1 MLINLQNIS
10 KHYVNPQTGK
20 KQEVL
25 KDISLTVEKGESI
38 AIVGPSGSGKS
49 TLLNI
54 IGTLDKPN
62 EGKVNL
68 NGIEIS
74 SLNDNKL
81 SELRNKDI
89 GFVFQMHH
97 LLDQLTLLENVLL
110 PTIPLKDKRLKD
122 SASERAM
129 ELLNNVGLEGKT
141 HQRPGQLSGGE
152 CQRTAVV
159 RALINQPKLLLAD
172 EPTGSLDGESAKQL
186 GDILIKLNKEHE
198 LALIVVT
205 HSLELA
211 ERMGKVYE
219 LIDGRL
225 IEK

>member
-1 MLINLQNIS
+1 MLLELQSIS
-10 KHYVNPQTGK
+10 KHYENPQTGAK
-20 KQEVL
+20 HEVL
-25 KDISLTVEKGESI
+25 KDISLTVENGETI
-38 AIVGPSGSGKS
+38 AIVGPSGCGKS

-54 IGTLDKPN
+54 IGTLDKASG
-62 EGKVNL
+62 GKALVNDVDT
-68 NGIEIS
+68 N
-74 SLNDNKL
+74 SLGDNQL

-97 LLDQLTLLENVLL
+97 LLDQLNLLENVLL
-110 PTIPLKDKRLKD
+110 PTLPLKGKNLKEK
-122 SASERAM
+122 AKERAM
-129 ELLNNVGLEGKT
+129 GLLREVGLEDKI

-172 EPTGSLDGESAKQL
+172 EPTGSLDAESASLL
-186 GDILIKLNKEHE
+186 GDILIALNKEHD

-211 ERMGKVYE
+211 KRMGKVYE
-219 LIDGRL
+219 LIDGKL
-225 IEK
+225 VEK